1 MWETFKQYVGA
12 WESNTAKI
20 AEQFLRSPLVLS
32 PAATMLTA
40 AMRTKALADKNLAA
54 AWGALGLPTRR
65 DQERTLHAL
74 HEIQSRLF
82 DLEERLERV
91 RTEPPVVTVAPA
103 HEAQEGRLELAAPSP
118 SLSTSL
124 DAARATERT
133 NA

>member
-1 MWETFKQYVGA
+1 MIWETFKQYVGA
-12 WESNTAKI
+12 WESNTAKV

-74 HEIQSRLF
+74 HQIQSRLF
-82 DLEERLERV
+82 DLEERLERAAS
-91 RTEPPVVTVAPA
+91 EPRVVAVVAE
-103 HEAQEGRLELAAPSP
+103 EAAAPRELASP
-118 SLSTSL
+118 PTPLSASL
-124 DAARATERT
+124 DPARVAERT